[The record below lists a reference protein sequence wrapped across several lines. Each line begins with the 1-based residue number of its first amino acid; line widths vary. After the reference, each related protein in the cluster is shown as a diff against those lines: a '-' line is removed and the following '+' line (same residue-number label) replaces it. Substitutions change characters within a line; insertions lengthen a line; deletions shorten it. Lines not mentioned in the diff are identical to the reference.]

1 MENTIY
7 PSSGKPPGKWRS
19 CAAALLASLG
29 LLTTAPENVLAQT
42 ITRGRPVRPQT
53 VVPLGAASYAS
64 EPPYP
69 ADVKV
74 DAKDG
79 KPAYTFPDT
88 ARYDFYYRSPIY
100 ISRAAKQNHTPV
112 PTNDWW
118 TDLLINGKNA
128 GSLWVYPLV
137 LDPDPNGFNL
147 NFPNTIDVDNP
158 DANGRQGGYNM
169 HYGGNL
175 RITAAGYKPS
185 TALAQS
191 WTDWG
196 LVMSM
201 PDTTS
206 DPLNVKNM
214 QVTTAHGVPFA
225 WVETQGVNPQLGFE
239 KPATFLDAS
248 GAPLQFPARHSFVIS
263 TDNRYF
269 GVHLA
274 PGSVMQRDTAHF
286 AIIDLGQK
294 YPLSDVKLY
303 WEAAYARDYSV
314 QVSDDGLS
322 WTTAYSTT
330 SYTRPTNVADINL
343 IGKGYA
349 GRYVKLVM
357 THRAPNNKYGY
368 SLFEMEVYDGNNVLR
383 SQKRPVTVSSV
394 ENGSLEAV
402 NLVDGN
408 LTTRWSANYVQNP
421 VVVMQ
426 TGAGN
431 TYFVVSALQAS
442 SDQEAGARLAT
453 YEAYAYNKVS
463 DTKVTYAYDVTAGKV
478 NLTWNLTTTN
488 LKGLPAGSTL
498 QGFLPHL
505 YENTAH
511 AVAFSPYSYVSPRG
525 SLKTAVGTSFAFT
538 YDFNGIIPSYNA
550 PFRNAS
556 DAHPYDAQKQFDLVT
571 AYAAKPSNGSETYYG
586 AKDLVQHMKFALLAK
601 ELNHQA
607 YPALKEKARAALVD
621 WLTYTP
627 GETPARYFAPHNRW
641 GAFIGYTPNF
651 NSDEFTDNHFH
662 YGYYTLACALYN
674 MLDPNFLSD
683 SQYGPIARKIAK
695 QYANWDRNDPQFP
708 WMRTFDPWVG
718 HSYAGGT
725 SSGSGNNQE
734 SSSESMQSWIGLFLL
749 GDALHDPEMRAAGAF
764 GYTSEA
770 AASLEYWFDWKHRNF
785 PPAFRAVRRMG
796 TVLSNQGLG
805 HVTYFGDVE
814 HFVHGI
820 EYLPLN
826 PGVNYL
832 ARDTTWAQS
841 EYRDLLTEA
850 RAEPSTDANTGVVTH
865 YNDELDFGDDWT
877 HVALGLK
884 YMIDPKY
891 TTGLMENNYKLA
903 PSDKRYIMD
912 AKEVAGMTYFY
923 AHAQQN
929 LGFFSS
935 KFHTNLPA
943 SNVFER
949 NGKFTYAT
957 AYNATDSP
965 QTATVYDTQGNVVRD
980 AQGNVA
986 SALIPAHTLKTF
998 PTPPTTGQAPT
1009 GCYNLLAA
1017 NTVASSSKN
1026 QPDSGSL
1033 ATDGDP
1039 GSRWESDF
1047 TDPQQLTVDY
1057 GSVSPINTVTI
1068 AWENASAKTYQLLG
1082 STDGTT
1088 WTLIKEMGSFNPLP
1102 AGQTRTD
1109 VIPVNG
1115 SYRYLRMAGTSRTT
1129 PYGYSIY
1136 EFTACGTAAPTPT
1149 PVSCY
1154 NLLAA
1159 STVASSSQNQPD
1171 SGPLATDGNPGSRWE
1186 SKFADPQ
1193 QLTVDYGSVSPINT
1207 MTIAWENASAN
1218 TYQLLGS
1225 TDGTTWTTIQALGPF
1240 PTLPAGQNRTDVIPV
1255 NGSYRY
1261 LRMAGTSRTTQ
1272 YGYSIYEFTACSS
1285 AAPASTPTE
1294 SAPAGCHNLLA
1305 ASVVGSSSQTQP
1317 DSSPLATDGKLGSRW
1332 ESKFADPQ
1340 QLTVDYGSVSA
1351 INTVTIAWENASART
1366 YQLQGSIDGST
1377 WTTIKAMGP
1386 FAASP
1391 TGQGRTDVIPVNG
1404 SYRYLRMAGTSR
1416 TTPYGYSIYEF
1427 TACSSAASMPGPLP
1441 VTLLDFSAQAQT
1453 AAVGLTWHTASE
1465 RNSARFE
1472 VQRSLDGSSFTTLG
1486 RVAARGTS
1494 TKVTDYTHRDAALP
1508 AGASQLYYRLR
1519 KVDLDGK
1526 ATYSPVRTVSLPNAS
1541 KLALYPNPA
1550 HTAAT
1555 LTGATPNSAVYL
1567 LDALGRTVATAT
1579 ADETGKATILLPIG
1593 LPSGVYLVRTG
1604 TQALRLLVR

>member
-1 MENTIY
+1 MKNTVY
-7 PSSGKPPGKWRS
+7 SSRSRPLGKWRS

-29 LLTTAPENVLAQT
+29 LLTTAPEGALAQT

-137 LDPDPNGFNL
+137 LDPDPQGFNL
-147 NFPNTIDVDNP
+147 NFPNTIDVQNP

-239 KPATFLDAS
+239 KPATFLDAN
-248 GAPLQFPARHSFVIS
+248 GAPLQFPARQSFVIS

-294 YPLSDVKLY
+294 YPLSDVKLT
-303 WEAAYARDYSV
+303 WEAAYAKDYSV

-322 WTTAYSTT
+322 WTTVYSI
-330 SYTRPTNVADINL
+330 TNYLKPPSGLADINL
-343 IGKGYA
+343 TGKGYA

-357 THRAPNNKYGY
+357 TRRSGQYGY
-368 SLFEMEVYDGNNVLR
+368 SLFEMQVYDGNNVLR
-383 SQKRPVTVSSV
+383 SQNRPVTVSSV
-394 ENGSLEAV
+394 ENGSLAAV

-408 LTTRWSANYVQNP
+408 TTTTRWSATNIQNP

-442 SDQEAGARLAT
+442 SDQEAGQRLVT
-453 YEAYAYNKVS
+453 YDACAYNKVS
-463 DTKVTYAYDVTAGKV
+463 DTKVNYAYDVTAGKV

-488 LKGLPAGSTL
+488 LKGQPAGPTL

-511 AVAFSPYSYVSPRG
+511 AVAFSPYTYVSPRG

-538 YDFNGIIPSYNA
+538 YDFNGIIPSYSA
-550 PFRNAS
+550 PFKNAA
-556 DAHPYDAQKQFDLVT
+556 DAHPYDAQKMFDLVT
-571 AYAAKPSNGSETYYG
+571 AYAANPKNGSETYFG
-586 AKDLVQHMKFALLAK
+586 AKDLVQHVKFALLAK

-641 GAFIGYTPNF
+641 GAFIGYNPNF

-674 MLDPNFLSD
+674 MLDPTFLSEG
-683 SQYGPIARKIAK
+683 QYGPIARKIAK

-785 PPAFRAVRRMG
+785 PPAFRTVRRMG

-850 RAEPSTDANTGVVTH
+850 RAEPSTDTKTGVVTH
-865 YNDELDFGDDWT
+865 YTDELDFGDDWA
-877 HVALGLK
+877 HVVLGLK
-884 YMIDPKY
+884 YMIDPTY
-891 TTGLMENNYKLA
+891 TTGLLEANYKLS
-903 PSDKRYIMD
+903 PSNPRYIMD

-929 LGFFSS
+929 LGYFST
-935 KFHTNLPA
+935 KFHTDMPA

-949 NGKFTYAT
+949 GGQFTYAT

-965 QTATVYDTQGNVVRD
+965 QTATVYDAQGNVVRD
-980 AQGNVA
+980 AKSQLATAV
-986 SALIPAHTLKTF
+986 IPAHTLKTF
-998 PTPPTTGQAPT
+998 PTPPTSGQAPA

-1017 NTVASSSKN
+1017 SVTTSSSLN
-1026 QPDSGSL
+1026 NSGPL
-1033 ATDGDP
+1033 GADGDP
-1039 GSRWESDF
+1039 GSRWESAF
-1047 TDPQQLTVDY
+1047 ADPQQFTVDY
-1057 GSVSPINTVTI
+1057 GSVSAINTVTI

-1082 STDGTT
+1082 STDGST
-1088 WTLIKEMGSFNPLP
+1088 WTIIKVMGSFDPSP
-1102 AGQTRTD
+1102 TGQGRTD
-1109 VIPVNG
+1109 VIDVNG

-1136 EFTACGTAAPTPT
+1136 EFTACGTAAPAPT
-1149 PVSCY
+1149 PVSCN

-1159 STVASSSQNQPD
+1159 NVVASSSQSQPD
-1171 SGPLATDGNPGSRWE
+1171 SGSLATDGNPGSRWE

-1193 QLTVDYGSVSPINT
+1193 QLTVDYGSVSAINT
-1207 MTIAWENASAN
+1207 VTIAWENASAN

-1225 TDGTTWTTIQALGPF
+1225 TDGSTWTTIQALGPF

-1272 YGYSIYEFTACSS
+1272 YGYSIYEFTACST
-1285 AAPASTPTE
+1285 AAPAPAPVG
-1294 SAPAGCHNLLA
+1294 SAPANCRNLLA
-1305 ASVVGSSSQTQP
+1305 SSVTASSSQTQP
-1317 DSSPLATDGKLGSRW
+1317 DTAPLATDGKLGSRW

-1351 INTVTIAWENASART
+1351 INTVTIAWENASAKT
-1366 YQLQGSIDGST
+1366 YQLQGSVDGST
-1377 WTTIKAMGP
+1377 WTTIQVLGP

-1391 TGQGRTDVIPVNG
+1391 AGQGRTDVIPVNG

-1427 TACSSAASMPGPLP
+1427 TACSTGSAKLAEP
-1441 VTLLDFSAQAQT
+1441 LLDFTAQAQT
-1453 AAVGLTWHTASE
+1453 AAVGLTWNAASKA
-1465 RNSARFE
+1465 SSVRFE
-1472 VQRSLDGSSFTTLG
+1472 AQRSLDGNSFTTLG
-1486 RVAARGTS
+1486 SVAARGT
-1494 TKVTDYTHRDAALP
+1494 KAAAYTYRDPTLP
-1508 AGASQLYYRLR
+1508 AGTSQLYYRLR
-1519 KVDLDGK
+1519 QVDQNGT
-1526 ATYSPVRTVSLPNAS
+1526 ATYSPVRKVVLNPAS
-1541 KLALYPNPA
+1541 RLALYPNPA

-1555 LTGATPNSAVYL
+1555 LTGATPNSAVHL
-1567 LDALGRTVATAT
+1567 LDALGRTVASTT
-1579 ADETGKATILLPIG
+1579 ADETGKATILLPVG